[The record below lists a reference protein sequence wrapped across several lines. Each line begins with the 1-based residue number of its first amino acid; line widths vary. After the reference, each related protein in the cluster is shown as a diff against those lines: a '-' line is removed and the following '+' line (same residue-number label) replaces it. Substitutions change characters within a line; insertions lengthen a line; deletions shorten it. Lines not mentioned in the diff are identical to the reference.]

1 MADLQSP
8 KDRIT
13 LRNGYGI
20 PCLGFGTWKMPDGE
34 VGIDAVHQ
42 ALHDGYRHIDT
53 AAAYDNEGTVGKALA
68 SGGVSREDVF
78 VTTKVWNTDR
88 GYDATLK
95 AFEESRAKLHL
106 DYVDLYLIHWP
117 AAKGAEADWQ
127 RTNQETWR
135 ALETLYLDGLVRA
148 IGVSNFKPHH
158 LEPLMDAA
166 DILPMVDQIELH
178 PGCNQEVTRDF
189 CNRHDI
195 VVEAWSPL
203 GSGRVLEN
211 QLLIDIA
218 ARYGCTGAAVPALVP
233 PAPGHPA
240 AEVHGP
246 VAHRRERTH
255 LLVQHHRRGPA
266 AHRRAG
272 SPRPKRPR
280 SRRHRLL
287 KPVRKA
293 RESGLSACAPA
304 RASRSETPGRQRVNA
319 LARAALPRRAPSGL
333 CRIVDRVRLGACAL
347 GIRAV

>member
-53 AAAYDNEGTVGKALA
+53 AAAYDNEGTVGKAFA
-68 SGGVSREDVF
+68 SGGISREDLF
-78 VTTKVWNTDR
+78 ITTKVWNTDR

-117 AAKGAEADWQ
+117 AAQGAEAEWQ

-178 PGCNQEVTRDF
+178 PGCNQEVTREF

-218 ARYGCTGAAVPALVP
+218 ASYGCT
-233 PAPGHPA
+233 
-240 AEVHGP
+240 
-246 VAHRRERTH
+246 VAQLCLRWC
-255 LLVQHHRRGPA
+255 LQ
-266 AHRRAG
+266 RRAI
-272 SPRPKRPR
+272 PLPKSTDP
-280 SRRHRLL
+280 
-287 KPVRKA
+287 A
-293 RESGLSACAPA
+293 RIAENARIFWFDITDEDLQRIDELDPLGQSGLDPD
-304 RASRSETPGRQRVNA
+304 T
-319 LARAALPRRAPSGL
+319 
-333 CRIVDRVRLGACAL
+333 IDF
-347 GIRAV
+347 

>member
-68 SGGVSREDVF
+68 SGGISREDLF
-78 VTTKVWNTDR
+78 ITTKVWNTDR

-117 AAKGAEADWQ
+117 AAQGAEAEWQ

-166 DILPMVDQIELH
+166 DE
-178 PGCNQEVTRDF
+178 
-189 CNRHDI
+189 
-195 VVEAWSPL
+195 
-203 GSGRVLEN
+203 
-211 QLLIDIA
+211 
-218 ARYGCTGAAVPALVP
+218 
-233 PAPGHPA
+233 
-240 AEVHGP
+240 
-246 VAHRRERTH
+246 
-255 LLVQHHRRGPA
+255 
-266 AHRRAG
+266 
-272 SPRPKRPR
+272 
-280 SRRHRLL
+280 
-287 KPVRKA
+287 
-293 RESGLSACAPA
+293 
-304 RASRSETPGRQRVNA
+304 
-319 LARAALPRRAPSGL
+319 
-333 CRIVDRVRLGACAL
+333 
-347 GIRAV
+347 